1 MLFFFFFDLITAKD
15 PGGSTWMGL
24 GDFAKRYPGG
34 KLGAKSEQ
42 ISWKLG
48 LQVFAKR
55 KLSKYL
61 K

>member
-1 MLFFFFFDLITAKD
+1 MDG
-15 PGGSTWMGL
+15 PGGLCQTVP
-24 GDFAKRYPGG
+24 RG
-34 KLGAKSEQ
+34 KPGAKSEQ